1 MSRETNNK
9 LLVYG
14 EIFEGLVFLEK
25 GEAEWY
31 AKNWEAIA
39 TGEQQRLTWGQFE
52 EKYPEVY
59 DWIFEFADINFDEWI
74 EMEYSVDE
82 ENLEDS
88 SDEKSIIDSI
98 DLEKAKKEYKA
109 FQYESFAKPLKEWPF
124 EIKGG
129 LIDSIYDPLQRGPK
143 TNNCLPRDVKEK
155 FGREDTFVEIWKIDP
170 KFESEIIAEL
180 DNLEFVCEKN
190 PSLISKAC
198 YGA

>member
-1 MSRETNNK
+1 MSHKTNNK

-31 AKNWEAIA
+31 AKTWETLA
-39 TGEQQRLTWGQFE
+39 TGEQQKLTWEEFE
-52 EKYPEVY
+52 EKYSEVY
-59 DWIFEFADINFDEWI
+59 DWIFEFADINFEEWL
-74 EMEYSVDE
+74 EMEYFVDD

-88 SDEKSIIDSI
+88 NDEKSIINSI
-98 DLEKAKKEYKA
+98 DLEKAKEEYRA
-109 FQYESFAKPLKEWPF
+109 FQYESFAKPLKDWPF

-143 TNNCLPRDVKEK
+143 TNNCLPLDVREK
-155 FGREDTFVEIWKIDP
+155 FGREDSFIEIWKIDS
-170 KFESEIIAEL
+170 KFESEIVAEL
-180 DNLEFVCEKN
+180 KNLGFACEKDQ
-190 PSLISKAC
+190 SLISKAC